1 MRLGF
6 QYLILKLQLLAA
18 AENGQDLVEYCLIV
32 ALIALVC
39 VASTNA
45 FARLLLQSFNSIA
58 TAFDSQ
64 I

>member
-45 FARLLLQSFNSIA
+45 FARLVLQSYTSIA

>member
-6 QYLILKLQLLAA
+6 RYLILRFQLLAA
-18 AENGQDLVEYCLIV
+18 AEDGQDLVEYCLIA

-45 FARLLLQSFNSIA
+45 FARLVLQSYTSIA
-58 TAFDSQ
+58 NAFDSQ